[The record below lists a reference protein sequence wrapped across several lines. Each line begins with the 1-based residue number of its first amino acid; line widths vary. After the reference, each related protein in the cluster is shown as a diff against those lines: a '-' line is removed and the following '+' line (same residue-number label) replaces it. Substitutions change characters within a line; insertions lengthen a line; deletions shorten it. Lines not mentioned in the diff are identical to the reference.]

1 MYMNIAMATPPMRKP
16 SIEGSVHRFGRDGVL
31 YEVVREVDERR
42 ALIRVIE
49 TGEETTYPITDI
61 RSDPTE

>member
-1 MYMNIAMATPPMRKP
+1 MAGT
-16 SIEGSVHRFGRDGVL
+16 VHRFGHDGVL
-31 YEVVREVDERR
+31 YEVLREIDEHS